1 MAKKPLNHLRR
12 RTSLYG
18 HQCCVCLNLIEPGE
32 DYYDGGYYRRAHVL
46 CGDKS
51 ELDPSMEKTR
61 AEQDTAAEKRFASVA
76 RRETGVDGG

>member
-1 MAKKPLNHLRR
+1 MAKKPLNHLHR

-18 HQCCVCLNLIEPGE
+18 HQCCVCLDLIEPGE

-61 AEQDTAAEKRFASVA
+61 AQQDAAAEKRFASVA
-76 RRETGVDGG
+76 RRETEVDGG